1 VHGARQS
8 HPENVLSDIRADTQG
23 YKLQGAVQGAEVELN
38 LAVSREKD
46 YEKHGGASELCA

>member
-1 VHGARQS
+1 MHGARQS

-23 YKLQGAVQGAEVELN
+23 YKLQGAVQGAAVELN